1 MIKIY
6 IIFSIIYSI
15 GISQIYND
23 FNGQNKAANATNQ
36 SKHISNQEK
45 SEWDITIPR
54 GKTRQI
60 NFTTSE
66 GTWMTVDVSPDGR
79 WIVFDLLGHIYRM
92 PIEGGNAECLTGETG
107 IGLNFQPPFSPDGQ
121 SIAFIS
127 DRAGQNYLWVM
138 ESNGFNP

>member
-1 MIKIY
+1 MKIY

-36 SKHISNQEK
+36 SKLISNQEK

-60 NFTTSE
+60 NFTTCLLY
-66 GTWMTVDVSPDGR
+66 TSPSARDAT
-79 WIVFDLLGHIYRM
+79 LARM
-92 PIEGGNAECLTGETG
+92 PDSA
-107 IGLNFQPPFSPDGQ
+107 
-121 SIAFIS
+121 
-127 DRAGQNYLWVM
+127 
-138 ESNGFNP
+138 